1 MRTVSE
7 RRPFRTAVAATVT
20 TVAASFAALAAPSA
34 AAAPADLITRD
45 HLGLV
50 SRDHLEVTYSEND
63 GTAHRTYDLECGPAA
78 GSHPAPSDA
87 CARLDGLAAEGAD
100 PFRPVARDAMC
111 TQVYG
116 GSQTAHVTGT
126 WQGRPV
132 DASFKRTDGCQIS
145 RWNTLVPVLPSTG
158 A

>member
-1 MRTVSE
+1 MKPLSE
-7 RRPFRTAVAATVT
+7 RRLFRTAVASTVT
-20 TVAASFAALAAPSA
+20 SVAASLGALAAPA

-45 HLGLV
+45 HLGPATQ
-50 SRDHLEVTYSEND
+50 DHLKVTYSEND
-63 GTAHRTYDLECGPAA
+63 GTAAHKTYELTCGPAG
-78 GSHPAPSDA
+78 GSHPSPAEA
-87 CARLDGLAAEGAD
+87 CERLDGLAAEGSD

-116 GSQTAHVTGT
+116 GAQTAHVTGT
-126 WQGRPV
+126 WRGQPV